1 MPKLSPQI
9 EDAIQRAAQAQG
21 VDPARL
27 RAFVM
32 IESGGN
38 PNNATGSYKGL
49 LQLSGSEFARHG
61 GQGSI
66 FDVNANLN
74 AGAIKLKAESAD
86 FERRYGRPP
95 TAGEVYMQH
104 QQGTG
109 GAAAHWANPDKPAWQ
124 NMASTAEGRQKGP
137 GWARQAIW
145 GNVPS
150 DVRKQYGSVDN
161 ITSREFTDLW
171 NTKVARLGGDNSL
184 PSGDNSP
191 TPPPKSPSYSLAGI
205 GGDAS
210 ASASLPP
217 APGVASATQPPG
229 GTAAMPSGGGAGPSL
244 LSSLF
249 SKPTT
254 PSATGGGAL
263 GGIAGALGG
272 LGSALGGGGD
282 GGAGKSFGQDAAK
295 AHQQTMDQ
303 AVKYAEA
310 VNAEYD
316 KQQSEILKR
325 MLARRLGGNNG
336 LVG

>member
-9 EDAIQRAAQAQG
+9 EDAIQRAARAQG

-38 PNNATGSYKGL
+38 PNNRTGSYRGL
-49 LQLSGSEFARHG
+49 LQLSPQEFSKHG

-66 FDVNANLN
+66 FDVDANLN

-95 TAGEVYMQH
+95 TAGEVYLQH
-104 QQGTG
+104 QQGVG
-109 GAAAHWANPDKPAWQ
+109 GAAAHLANPEKPAWQ
-124 NMASTAEGRQKGP
+124 NMYSTAEGRQKGP

-161 ITSREFTDLW
+161 ITSGQFADLW
-171 NTKVARLGGDNSL
+171 NTKVARFGGDNSL

-191 TPPPKSPSYSLAGI
+191 TQPPRDPSYSVAGL
-205 GGDAS
+205 GGGAS
-210 ASASLPP
+210 ASASLSP
-217 APGVASATQPPG
+217 APSVADATQPPG
-229 GTAAMPSGGGAGPSL
+229 GTAAMPTGGGAGPSF
-244 LSSLF
+244 SSIMAGLT
-249 SKPTT
+249 KPTAT
-254 PSATGGGAL
+254 ASASAGGAL
-263 GGIAGALGG
+263 GGIGGALGS
-272 LGSALGGGGD
+272 LGSALGGGSD
-282 GGAGKSFGQDAAK
+282 GGGAAK

-310 VNAEYD
+310 INAEYD
-316 KQQSEILKR
+316 KQQAEVLQR
-325 MLARRLGGNNG
+325 MLARRLKGGSDG
-336 LVG
+336 IA